1 MADIQERIA
10 GQFPEATFDTS
21 DVLTVE
27 IPDAKLHALARFLRD
42 ELHFDYLMTIV
53 GMDWVEKMGCIYYLQ
68 STADHNRI
76 AIKATTRP

>member
-27 IPDAKLHALARFLRD
+27 IPDAKLHALAVSCAMSF
-42 ELHFDYLMTIV
+42 IS
-53 GMDWVEKMGCIYYLQ
+53 I
-68 STADHNRI
+68 I
-76 AIKATTRP
+76 